1 MRVICNGD
9 DDDAHDGDGDCDP
22 HGGNGD
28 NQEEEDLGLDD
39 NNLER
44 EEVEVESA
52 QLVNN
57 GRTEC
62 GQWIPSSHTSLSS
75 KLADTLLVDNC
86 WWKFSGG
93 ICLRNNYI

>member
-1 MRVICNGD
+1 M
-9 DDDAHDGDGDCDP
+9 
-22 HGGNGD
+22 
-28 NQEEEDLGLDD
+28 GLDD

-62 GQWIPSSHTSLSS
+62 GQWIPPSHISLSS
-75 KLADTLLVDNC
+75 KLANTLLVDIC
-86 WWKFSGG
+86 WWKCFLVEFVLN
-93 ICLRNNYI
+93 IYILPPCLETQTHTERRK